1 MVNFMYLYFTR
12 IKKKILRGQ
21 TEILYKYCAMSNNTY
36 SIRTCHF
43 AIKEGS
49 SSNNENSQMLTQ
61 CNYFKLW
68 T

>member
-12 IKKKILRGQ
+12 IKKRILRGQ

-36 SIRTCHF
+36 SIRTCNF
-43 AIKEGS
+43 AIKES
-49 SSNNENSQMLTQ
+49 SSNNDNSQILTQ
-61 CNYFKLW
+61 CNYFKFW